1 MIAYALMMVLAF
13 MSSVIIFLPSE
24 AILLA
29 LASIDKVPPI
39 TMLGKTLEVARYST
53 DFPWLLPFAAAFG
66 SNFGSWLYYLMGK
79 GSLNISDK
87 LRKKIESFDF
97 ERLGKGREAVI
108 FVSGVASIPPVS
120 ATAIASGM
128 IRFNFAR
135 YYAVSFAGKV
145 VRYYLVLLIGRAA
158 VETALKLF

>member
-1 MIAYALMMVLAF
+1 MAVKYEREFVAKLEKRLLDEEPLIQVL
-13 MSSVIIFLPSE
+13 VGPRQ
-24 AILLA
+24 
-29 LASIDKVPPI
+29 V
-39 TMLGKTLEVARYST
+39 GKTTGIKQLLERYSAPFHYASA
-53 DFPWLLPFAAAFG
+53 DDVFNSDSSWLLEQWQKAI
-66 SNFGSWLYYLMGK
+66 LMGK

-108 FVSGVASIPPVS
+108 FVSGVVSIPPVS

-158 VETALKLF
+158 VETALRLF